1 MLSSFVVSVPS
12 TIIAKFRQTDRFTWH
27 EIEGMKTLQLV
38 PTDINGKFWHLG
50 GISEALK
57 I

>member
-1 MLSSFVVSVPS
+1 VSVPS